1 MNDSLLQVQS
11 RPKRRLLAAIS
22 GLLLIL
28 ATPPIPLYALAW
40 FGLVPFFRALEH
52 AESRREAQM
61 LGFTFAFV
69 WHAGTMYWIAWNSGT
84 HVAVSIVSALGLAW
98 LLSLWFGLVAVLHR
112 QLLRAFGTWA
122 HLLAVILY
130 MASDVVWQSGDWS
143 FPWISFALTQGQSL
157 QLLQLTAIGGSVL
170 MTGFIALL
178 NAILTIGGRH
188 WASLALTVLLLVS
201 VWTWGNHREHIV
213 HDQTAGTDAAT
224 VAIVQGN
231 IDPDWKY
238 KLGYDYSMNMY
249 DALSTANVADSVDLM
264 VWPENAAPVY
274 VEQDYRWRRYIQKMV
289 DRIGA
294 TLVTGGRFAEFHE
307 DNSRTP
313 YNAAFLIR
321 PNGMNQFLVYNKVYL
336 VPFGERIP
344 FQWAFPFLR
353 NLDFGQAEFAPGDGI
368 VSWPFRVNGDSLCVS
383 PLICYEAIF
392 PEAGWKAT
400 HLDADILL
408 NMTNDGWFTGTG
420 QQLQHL
426 LLSRMRSIETGR
438 SLVRS
443 TNTGISAFIT
453 PSGRFAGLLG
463 SDQRGVI
470 VHTVERP
477 VDTPFVAWG
486 WHINLLALWTGGALV
501 ILSLIVSVVKRLSRR

>member
-11 RPKRRLLAAIS
+11 KTKRRLFAAIS

-28 ATPPIPLYALAW
+28 ATPPIPLYAIAW
-40 FGLVPFFRALEH
+40 FGLVPFFRAIEH
-52 AESRREAQM
+52 AESNREANT
-61 LGFTFAFV
+61 LGFTFGFV

-84 HVAVSIVSALGLAW
+84 PLAVSIVSALGLAW
-98 LLSLWFGLVAVLHR
+98 LLSLWFGLIAVLHK
-112 QLLRAFGTWA
+112 QLLRAFGSWA

-157 QLLQLTAIGGSVL
+157 ELLQLTAIGGSIL
-170 MTGFIALL
+170 MTGFIVLL
-178 NAILTIGGRH
+178 NAILTVGGRH
-188 WASLALTVLLLVS
+188 WLSLVLAVTMLVTV
-201 VWTWGNHREHIV
+201 WIWGSQREQDV
-213 HDQTAGTDAAT
+213 FENTAGTNAAT

-274 VEQDYRWRRYIQKMV
+274 VEQDYRWRRFIQKMV
-289 DRIGA
+289 DRIDA
-294 TLVTGGRFAEFHE
+294 TLVTGGRFAEFHD
-307 DNSRTP
+307 DNSKTP
-313 YNAAFLIR
+313 YNSAFMIH
-321 PNGMNQFLVYNKVYL
+321 PHGMNQFLVYNKVYL

-344 FQWAFPFLR
+344 FQWAFPFFGD
-353 NLDFGQAEFAPGDGI
+353 LDFGQAEFAPGDGI
-368 VSWPFRVNGDSLCVS
+368 VSWSFRVNGDSLRVS

-438 SLVRS
+438 SLVRA
-443 TNTGISAFIT
+443 TNTGISAFVT
-453 PSGRFAGLLG
+453 PSGRIVKTIG

-470 VHTVERP
+470 THSVEKP
-477 VDTPFVAWG
+477 VETPFVAWG
-486 WHINLLALWTGGALV
+486 WHINRLALWTAGTMV
-501 ILSLIVSVVKRLSRR
+501 MLSLIVSGMNRLRRR